1 MIGIY
6 FSMSASLKAASE
18 EEVYPFIRNIRVGV
32 VYPCSV
38 AMKLIAWR
46 NRVGLL
52 PFDKFQ
58 NSLLLRLGG
67 MFAAISVL
75 AVASMST
82 SWMVAETTQGSG
94 QAINLA
100 GSLRMQSWRMASIH
114 QRLLEDE
121 KPEYRESLEQAI
133 HQFESDL
140 KAAPILSV
148 LPDDETAPISQLY
161 RQVGDSWRTDIKPN
175 LTYMPAASPTA
186 AENSVVLDQIP
197 GFVDQ
202 INELVKQ
209 IEEDAEAKIMAM
221 RVILGAAVIATILV
235 VIFSIYLVNN
245 ILVHPL
251 RGLLGLAD
259 QIGRGNLAVRTDLTG
274 EDEIGRLGQAFN
286 HMAQDLS
293 KLYQNLE
300 ARVEEKTAELTIAN
314 RSLELL
320 YHSIARLYS
329 GPVAHDTY
337 AILLKDLENVLGVG
351 HGLACLVENAGDR
364 ARVIATTLD
373 PARGDMDICGLA
385 RCEECMANR
394 TLSVHALKNGARL
407 LTLPL
412 SDSEHHYGVL
422 QLEMPPGRDL
432 ESWQSQLLEA
442 LSRHI
447 GIAIGTA
454 RRTEQSR
461 RLSLLEERAALAREL
476 HDSLAQSLAYM
487 KIQVSRLKPL
497 VDNPQRGD
505 EAKVVLEEL
514 REGLNSAYR
523 QLRELLTTFRLRIE
537 GEGLATVLQTT
548 VSEFSSRG
556 DILIELEVH
565 LAGCPLSANEEIHTL
580 QIVREAL
587 SNVLNH
593 AHAKRAEVRVNCG
606 GDGSV
611 TAVIEDD
618 GTGIRKMAGVHHYGM
633 TIMEERAKHLGGT
646 LVVEQPPT
654 AGTRVTLH
662 FMPEQKRNPVI
673 PIQPGLL
680 T

>member
-1 MIGIY
+1 MRPLLG
-6 FSMSASLKAASE
+6 
-18 EEVYPFIRNIRVGV
+18 
-32 VYPCSV
+32 
-38 AMKLIAWR
+38 
-46 NRVGLL
+46 NRLR
-52 PFDKFQ
+52 

-67 MFAAISVL
+67 MFVAITVL

-100 GSLRMQSWRMASIH
+100 GSLRMQTWRMASIH
-114 QRLLEDE
+114 QHLLQYG
-121 KPEYRESLEQAI
+121 KAEYRQALDQAI
-133 HQFESDL
+133 SQFESDL
-140 KAAPILSV
+140 EASPILAV
-148 LPDDETAPISQLY
+148 LPDDETAPLRQVY
-161 RQVGDSWRTDIKPN
+161 RQVVRNWGTQIKPG
-175 LTYMPAASPTA
+175 LVDRPAASPSPA
-186 AENSVVLDQIP
+186 ASPPVLERIP
-197 GFVDQ
+197 AFVDQ
-202 INELVKQ
+202 INDLVKQ
-209 IEEDAEAKIMAM
+209 IEEATEAKILVM
-221 RVILGAAVIATILV
+221 RVILGASVIATLLV
-235 VIFSIYLVNN
+235 VILSIYLVNN

-259 QIGRGNLAVRTDLTG
+259 QIGQGNLAVRTDLAG

-286 HMAQDLS
+286 HMAEDLS

-351 HGLACLVENAGDR
+351 HGLACLVEADRDR
-364 ARVIATTLD
+364 AHVIASTLD
-373 PARGDMDICGLA
+373 PARGDMDICGLTS
-385 RCEECMANR
+385 CEECLANR
-394 TLSVHALKNGARL
+394 TLSVHGLKNGARL

-454 RRTEQSR
+454 RRIEQSR

-497 VDNPQRGD
+497 VPSTGSGQAASGTGANAS
-505 EAKVVLEEL
+505 EVLEEL

-537 GEGLATVLQTT
+537 GEGLASALEETVG
-548 VSEFSSRG
+548 EFSARG
-556 DILIELEVH
+556 GIPIALDVH
-565 LAGCPLSANEEIHTL
+565 LAGCTLSANEEIHTL

-587 SNVLNH
+587 SNVLHH
-593 AHAKRAEVRVNCG
+593 AQAKRAAVTVNCG
-606 GDGSV
+606 SDGSV

-618 GTGIRKMAGVHHYGM
+618 GVGIRKMAGVHHYGM

-646 LVVEQPPT
+646 LAVERPPT

-662 FMPEQKRNPVI
+662 FMPAQKRSPVI

>member
-1 MIGIY
+1 M
-6 FSMSASLKAASE
+6 
-18 EEVYPFIRNIRVGV
+18 
-32 VYPCSV
+32 
-38 AMKLIAWR
+38 AWR
-46 NRVGLL
+46 KRVRRLL
-52 PFDKFQ
+52 FDKFQ

-67 MFAAISVL
+67 MFVAITVL

-100 GSLRMQSWRMASIH
+100 GSLRMQTWRMASIH
-114 QRLLEDE
+114 QHLLQ
-121 KPEYRESLEQAI
+121 YRTAEHRQALDRAI
-133 HQFESDL
+133 SQFESDL
-140 KAAPILSV
+140 EASPILAV
-148 LPDDETAPISQLY
+148 LPDDETAPLRQVY
-161 RQVGDSWRTDIKPN
+161 RQVVGNWDTQIKPG
-175 LTYMPAASPTA
+175 LVDPPAVS
-186 AENSVVLDQIP
+186 AEVVLERIP
-197 GFVDQ
+197 AFVDQ
-202 INELVKQ
+202 INDLVKQ
-209 IEEDAEAKIMAM
+209 IEEATEAKILVM
-221 RVILGAAVIATILV
+221 RVILGASVIATLLV
-235 VIFSIYLVNN
+235 VILSIYLVNN

-259 QIGRGNLAVRTDLTG
+259 QIGQGNLAVRTDLAG

-286 HMAQDLS
+286 HMAEDLS

-300 ARVEEKTAELTIAN
+300 ARVDEKTAELTIAN

-337 AILLKDLENVLGVG
+337 AILLNDLENVLGVG
-351 HGLACLVENAGDR
+351 RGLACLVETAGDR
-364 ARVIATTLD
+364 AHVIASTLD
-373 PARGDMDICGLA
+373 PARGDMDVCGLSS
-385 RCEECMANR
+385 CEECLANR
-394 TLSVHALKNGARL
+394 SLSVHGLKNGARL

-412 SDSEHHYGVL
+412 ADSEHHYGVL
-422 QLEMPPGRDL
+422 QLEMPPGGDL
-432 ESWQSQLLEA
+432 ENWQSQLLEA

-454 RRTEQSR
+454 RRIEQSR

-497 VDNPQRGD
+497 VDNPGRGD
-505 EAKVVLEEL
+505 DAKAVLEEL

-537 GEGLATVLQTT
+537 GEGLASALEETVG
-548 VSEFSSRG
+548 EFSARG
-556 DILIELEVH
+556 DIPIALAAH
-565 LAGCPLSANEEIHTL
+565 LAGCTLSANEEIHTL

-587 SNVLNH
+587 SNVLHH
-593 AHAKRAEVRVNCG
+593 AQAKRAAVTVNCG
-606 GDGSV
+606 SDGSV

-618 GTGIRKMAGVHHYGM
+618 GVGIRKMAGVHHYGM

-646 LVVEQPPT
+646 LSVERPPT

-662 FMPEQKRNPVI
+662 FMPAQKRNPVI

>member
-1 MIGIY
+1 VRRMLG
-6 FSMSASLKAASE
+6 
-18 EEVYPFIRNIRVGV
+18 N
-32 VYPCSV
+32 
-38 AMKLIAWR
+38 KL
-46 NRVGLL
+46 
-52 PFDKFQ
+52 Q

-67 MFAAISVL
+67 MFAAITVL

-114 QRLLEDE
+114 QRLQQDGR
-121 KPEYRESLEQAI
+121 PETRASLEQAI
-133 HQFESDL
+133 SRFEADL
-140 KAAPILSV
+140 IAGPILAV
-148 LPDDETAPISQLY
+148 LPDDETAPLNRAY
-161 RQVGDSWRTDIKPN
+161 RQVVSSWRTHIKTS
-175 LTYMPAASPTA
+175 LLALPAARPSTATEPT
-186 AENSVVLDQIP
+186 VLERIP

-202 INELVKQ
+202 INKLVKQ
-209 IEEDAEAKIMAM
+209 IEEAAEAKILVM
-221 RVILGAAVIATILV
+221 RVILGASVIATLLV
-235 VIFSIYLVNN
+235 VVLSIYLVSN
-245 ILVHPL
+245 ILVNPL
-251 RGLLGLAD
+251 RDLLKLAD
-259 QIGRGNLAVRTDLTG
+259 QIGQGNLAARTDLAG

-286 HMAQDLS
+286 HMAEDLS

-300 ARVEEKTAELTIAN
+300 ARVEEKTTELTIAN

-351 HGLACLVENAGDR
+351 HGLACLVEAGDTH
-364 ARVIATTLD
+364 ARVIASTLD
-373 PARGDMDICGLA
+373 PARGDVDVCSLTSCAECLA
-385 RCEECMANR
+385 SRS
-394 TLSVHALKNGARL
+394 LSVHTLKNGIHVL
-407 LTLPL
+407 SLPL
-412 SDSEHHYGVL
+412 SDSEQHYGVM

-432 ESWQSQLLEA
+432 EAWQSQLLEA

-454 RRTEQSR
+454 RRSEQSR
-461 RLSLLEERAALAREL
+461 RVSLLEERAALAREL

-497 VDNPQRGD
+497 VNNPQRGE
-505 EAKVVLEEL
+505 EAREVLEEL

-537 GEGLATVLQTT
+537 GEGLAAALQTT
-548 VSEFSSRG
+548 VTEFSSRG
-556 DILIELEVH
+556 DIPITLEVH
-565 LAGCPLSANEEIHTL
+565 LAGCPLTANEEIHTL

-593 AHAKRAEVRVNCG
+593 SRARQAEVKVICNS
-606 GDGSV
+606 DGSV
-611 TAVIEDD
+611 SATVTDD
-618 GTGIRKMAGVHHYGM
+618 GTGIHQPAGTHHYGM
-633 TIMEERAKHLGGT
+633 TIMEERAKHLGGQ
-646 LVVEQPPT
+646 LNVDNLP
-654 AGTRVTLH
+654 ALGTRVTLH
-662 FMPEQKRNPVI
+662 FMPSVRRDATRPIHPVH
-673 PIQPGLL
+673 L